1 MKIDQETKEK
11 DWFVKEPFL
20 VSVGTKLT
28 YTVKINLRDFLY
40 VYEVLDEFMSNSTE
54 DIRVEGSDGQ
64 IHERC
69 SSPAFYLNFDKTSV
83 ITFELPSEFTVGK
96 TVYEISTGK
105 KLEVASEQSV
115 NKSSEYIYCNIPGEN
130 GVYLIDKEELTFVKP
145 APKIQGITLDNIWF
159 NEADE
164 VEYFPT
170 NPTPEQFEAMQEM
183 VDLHAIEYQPN
194 SQGGIKFDSKKARP
208 TLLLKS
214 MPHAVQEVIDVL
226 ELGARKYAPDNWKK
240 VENERYHD
248 AMLRHV
254 LSYLGGEVNDP
265 ETSKHHLAHAVCN
278 MLFLI
283 QKEEES
289 NALSEDIKRA

>member
-11 DWFVKEPFL
+11 EWFVKKPFL
-20 VSVGTKLT
+20 IPVGTKIT
-28 YTVKINLRDFLY
+28 YYSGDKYGSTYEFYNTV
-40 VYEVLDEFMSNSTE
+40 EFMSDTYKNVILQETIE
-54 DIRVEGSDGQ
+54 RDIPRAVT
-64 IHERC
+64 
-69 SSPAFYLNFDKTSV
+69 SPAAYLSQGYDSV
-83 ITFELPSEFTVGK
+83 TFELPSEFTVGK

-115 NKSSEYIYCNIPGEN
+115 NKSSEYVYCNIPGEN

-159 NEADE
+159 DEADE

-170 NPTPEQFEAMQEM
+170 DPTPEQFEAMQELAN
-183 VDLHAIEYQPN
+183 LHQDEYQPN

-289 NALSEDIKRA
+289 NALSEDIERA